1 MFPISGHIPAFWPGS
16 CSLLVPVVWWHFR
29 ALVTSTICSHVP
41 AFLSHKRYEVTFPLS
56 CHINGMKS
64 RSPFLV
70 MFTLCSS
77 HALALWSRERCV
89 QSRSSRVPAFCHVDI
104 PVLWSRIRYLVAF
117 CMCCAYVC
125 VRACVRVCVFVC
137 VRVWVCV
144 YVCVC
149 VFVCV
154 SVCLSVCACARA
166 VIFAAVLL

>member
-77 HALALWSRERCV
+77 HALALWSRDAVYSHV
-89 QSRSSRVPAFCHVDI
+89 QVVFPLFVTLTFPFSGHVFVI
-104 PVLWSRIRYLVAF
+104 WSHFVCAVR
-117 CMCCAYVC
+117 MCAC
-125 VRACVRVCVFVC
+125 VRACV
-137 VRVWVCV
+137 
-144 YVCVC
+144 CVC
-149 VFVCV
+149 
-154 SVCLSVCACARA
+154 LCAC
-166 VIFAAVLL
+166 VCGYVLSLIHI